1 MRAIFGG
8 LAIGLVALLLSGCGS
23 GQTET
28 SLEPPFA
35 LRDVKMTTD
44 GYFGPQNVAVSMAA
58 QQGYF
63 NDAGLLVSANSPVL
77 PTRPIPYVVTG
88 TDEVGI
94 SHQPEV
100 ELAQAKGLPITIVG
114 TLVSRP
120 TTAMIWLKRSRIGG
134 IADLKG
140 KTIGIPGLVFQE
152 RFLNRILARS
162 GLAPHDVKI
171 AKVGYELVPDLVD
184 GRVDAIFGGYSNVE
198 GVNLEARGLDPV
210 VTGVASLG
218 IPAYDEL
225 VVVARTDQVEA
236 QPQLFRDLI
245 SALARGNAAAVNEPG
260 AAVEA
265 IEASI
270 APETETSRRV
280 LKAEVAA
287 TVPLL
292 AQGDLSPP

>member
-1 MRAIFGG
+1 
-8 LAIGLVALLLSGCGS
+8 
-23 GQTET
+23 
-28 SLEPPFA
+28 
-35 LRDVKMTTD
+35 
-44 GYFGPQNVAVSMAA
+44 
-58 QQGYF
+58 
-63 NDAGLLVSANSPVL
+63 
-77 PTRPIPYVVTG
+77 
-88 TDEVGI
+88 
-94 SHQPEV
+94 
-100 ELAQAKGLPITIVG
+100 
-114 TLVSRP
+114 
-120 TTAMIWLKRSRIGG
+120 
-134 IADLKG
+134 
-140 KTIGIPGLVFQE
+140 
-152 RFLNRILARS
+152 
-162 GLAPHDVKI
+162 
-171 AKVGYELVPDLVD
+171 
-184 GRVDAIFGGYSNVE
+184 VE